1 MIGREKGIFE
11 GFRNFLEE
19 KNINEKYI
27 PHYVRWVRGGYNS
40 LRRDLTEAINGDEKK
55 DWLLDLSTKYEDWQ
69 VKQAD
74 YALKLYTYF
83 LSNHNYRP
91 LESTS
96 EAWKKLERDTRRVLR
111 LKRRSYRTEQAYI
124 KWLLRFKNYVNCK
137 NPEELLGSDV
147 QSFLTYLA
155 IEEKVSAS
163 TQNQALN
170 ALVFVFRHVLR
181 KDFEGYIDA
190 VRAKEKRRLP
200 VVLTRREVNQIFAM
214 LNGTHKLMAKLIYGC
229 GLRVSECMR
238 LRIKDIDLEMGTVT
252 VRSGKGD
259 KDRITI
265 LPENLKDDLL
275 VHMDSVRIIYDRDRK
290 NNVPGVWLPGA
301 LGKKYPNAGKEWG
314 WFWLFPSRSLSVD
327 PVSNTVRRHHIHEAT
342 LQRAFKKAVR
352 EAGITKNATVHS
364 LRHSFATHLL
374 ENGYDIRTVQELLG
388 HKNVQTTMIYT
399 HVARKNILGVKSP
412 LDVF

>member
-27 PHYVRWVRGGYNS
+27 PHYVRWVRGCYNS
-40 LRRDLTEAINGDEKK
+40 LRRDLTETINGDEKK

-111 LKRRSYRTEQAYI
+111 LKRRSYRTEQAYT